1 MNVESFDFYGSQV
14 CNARLM
20 EPAEVL
26 DAVRSR
32 NGIPGVFAG
41 WCLCGDTTEPMF
53 DTIATRGEGVDL
65 RLSGFFGSA
74 KGAYATITQQ
84 VGGMQHRF
92 LLPLFEPQVIAYLE
106 ALERQPIQVM
116 LGRAGQSQA
125 LMLHNLLPWRTILPL
140 VGMCQRDRC
149 LSVGEALEEMAEAIH
164 SICRPETIPSIYKGI
179 DLTEVSVSVLAPAM
193 YCAEGRSTWRESRY
207 EGGGTAAGV
216 GTRLRVLR
224 CERPTNAGRHRG
236 GRGARRARGQGVFR
250 SAAAY
255 VESGARGGYP
265 NAGDA
270 TPPNGA
276 PVFRLRYLK
285 AMQARAEEEG
295 RMPDTTRH

>member
-193 YCAEGRSTWRESRY
+193 YCAEGEVDL
-207 EGGGTAAGV
+207 AG
-216 GTRLRVLR
+216 
-224 CERPTNAGRHRG
+224 EPI
-236 GRGARRARGQGVFR
+236 
-250 SAAAY
+250 
-255 VESGARGGYP
+255 
-265 NAGDA
+265 
-270 TPPNGA
+270 
-276 PVFRLRYLK
+276 
-285 AMQARAEEEG
+285 
-295 RMPDTTRH
+295 